1 MVCSLPQYSYC
12 DKQEITL
19 KKRIYTKDTIKAK
32 TPEIKGFSRFFAFVS
47 SNVLLYIDTK
57 SDLTLYIV
65 RSKAHKTCIPC
76 ILTIDKKCYII
87 RKEKIDEEGGNL
99 VIRIGSD
106 AYEALL
112 GNIGKEALSYAASCI
127 GQCTG
132 CMCNCRCSCSGG
144 CVSDFE
150 WEVI

>member
-1 MVCSLPQYSYC
+1 MRFYILLLISL
-12 DKQEITL
+12 
-19 KKRIYTKDTIKAK
+19 
-32 TPEIKGFSRFFAFVS
+32 FA
-47 SNVLLYIDTK
+47 
-57 SDLTLYIV
+57 LYIV
-65 RSKAHKTCIPC
+65 CFKACKTRIPC

-99 VIRIGSD
+99 MIRIGSD